1 MLKNHQSRKR
11 SRGTQKVEEEE
22 KRHPGNDYVG
32 RRSND
37 EVNEATAAE
46 EGATE
51 QHAYS
56 VIIW

>member
-1 MLKNHQSRKR
+1 MLKNHQRR
-11 SRGTQKVEEEE
+11 TRNRGTQKVEKE